1 MFTKRD
7 TTKHEREIQ
16 MKDSQVV
23 ALIAGNIVA
32 QVVGKNPRWLSHAA
46 KNEGE
51 ASLVEYA
58 RVVAWKTFDSATS
71 PNEPVRAD
79 HESWIDKIARRG
91 DF

>member
-1 MFTKRD
+1 MLTKRD

-46 KNEGE
+46 KTEDE
-51 ASLVEYA
+51 STLVKYAS
-58 RVVAWKTFDSATS
+58 VVARKTFDSVTYPS
-71 PNEPVRAD
+71 MDEPTQV
-79 HESWIDKIARRG
+79 HESWMDK
-91 DF
+91 